1 MEEGKVRRSN
11 WGLIFALLVLAAS
24 ILFTGIR
31 ISKTMEAEFDQL
43 RGQVVQEIE
52 RAKEDL
58 RREAISLIFA
68 YRRAAREGRALTLK
82 DLQEGSRFA
91 QTALKAPR

>member
-43 RGQVVQEIE
+43 RGQVIQEIE
-52 RAKEDL
+52 KAKQDL
-58 RREAISLIFA
+58 RREAISLLFA

-82 DLQEGSRFA
+82 DLQEGGRFA
-91 QTALKAPR
+91 QAASKAPR